1 MKPWLNLP
9 GGLGEKP
16 PLPVISDK
24 VTPLEAIKE
33 AIVKL
38 DWREQQKIYEF
49 LYGLGR
55 RI

>member
-1 MKPWLNLP
+1 MKPWLSLP

-16 PLPVISDK
+16 EQIITDK
-24 VTPLEAIKE
+24 VTPIEAIKE

-38 DWREQQKIYEF
+38 DWKEQQKIYEL